1 VAEIATCVLGEHSK
15 KKLETVQVHNNAVK
29 FHIQDLSAGMEKQI
43 V

>member
-1 VAEIATCVLGEHSK
+1 VAEMATFILGEHSK

-29 FHIQDLSAGMEKQI
+29 FCIQDLSAGMEKQL